1 MSDSILVDVDLE
13 PAKSSASTKQKVNL
27 QHCDSRE
34 GETDFLLFTFVCI
47 VDVITKSTWHGR
59 NLLKKAL
66 EKGFV
71 YCVTIGVCT
80 WDSDDYWTDIQLQ
93 TRKKAIEVN

>member
-34 GETDFLLFTFVCI
+34 GETDFLLFTLFA
-47 VDVITKSTWHGR
+47 
-59 NLLKKAL
+59 LL
-66 EKGFV
+66 
-71 YCVTIGVCT
+71 T
-80 WDSDDYWTDIQLQ
+80 
-93 TRKKAIEVN
+93 